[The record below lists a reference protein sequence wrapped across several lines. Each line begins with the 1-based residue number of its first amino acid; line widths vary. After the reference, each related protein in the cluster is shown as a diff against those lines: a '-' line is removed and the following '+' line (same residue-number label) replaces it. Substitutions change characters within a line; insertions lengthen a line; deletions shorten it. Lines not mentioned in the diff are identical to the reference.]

1 MTRSEIGSRLA
12 LVLAPLLFTACG
24 GDPGGCTMGPLCDDG
39 SSTSDVSV
47 ATVEVTGSPTSF
59 SFLGAT
65 VQL

>member
-1 MTRSEIGSRLA
+1 
-12 LVLAPLLFTACG
+12 
-24 GDPGGCTMGPLCDDG
+24 MGPLCDDG